1 MAMNKAILK
10 FFDVQEL
17 VCRHVYNTFGLS
29 ALNFLDEKLLE
40 TLLFVRENIG
50 KPIYVNNWQ
59 IGGNLSQRGLRC
71 NLCDLVKSKTNAN
84 SIYVSA
90 HVLGKAVDFD
100 VKGMKAEE
108 VRQWLLT
115 NENRLPHPIRLE
127 KGVSWVHM
135 DVRTFDGSETIKW
148 FTA

>member
-1 MAMNKAILK
+1 MNKAILK